1 MSDLFCI
8 FVKNKEKVMKYKPLN
23 DYVLIRVIK
32 EDAYDKTK
40 GGLYKPSDAKEQ
52 MLGEV
57 ISVGN
62 GIYTSTGTLIPMLLN
77 AGDRVI
83 VPNTG
88 IQIKLE
94 GEKYSLY
101 REQEILMKINE
112 PN

>member
-23 DYVLIRVIK
+23 DYVLVKVIK
-32 EDAYDKTK
+32 EEEKTK

-57 ISVGN
+57 ISVGS
-62 GIYTSTGTLIPMLLN
+62 GIYTSTGTLIPMLLKK
-77 AGDRVI
+77 GDKVI

-88 IQIKLE
+88 ISLKLE
-94 GEKYSLY
+94 GDKYNLY
-101 REQEILMKINE
+101 REQEILMKVDESN
-112 PN
+112 

>member
-23 DYVLIRVIK
+23 DYVLVKVIK
-32 EDAYDKTK
+32 EEEKTK

-57 ISVGN
+57 LSVGS
-62 GIYTSTGTLIPMLLN
+62 GIYTSSGTLIPMNLKV
-77 AGDRVI
+77 GDRVI

-88 IQIKLE
+88 IQLKLE
-94 GEKYSLY
+94 GEKYNLY
-101 REQEILMKINE
+101 REAEILMVIDELN
-112 PN
+112 